1 MGRVMDLSKE
11 IEIFEN
17 LLKCSEVKNDAQKAE
32 DIENKIKSLRGKLI
46 AAAKDLDTDDFT
58 RKDQSDL
65 SAIRTQLGEIGIFE
79 GGSFENTNYFIARCQ
94 KVYDL
99 TVKSNKKLERQFIT
113 DVKARCSVHVIH
125 RMNDSQSTWEELKK
139 EIFANFSGGITAI
152 QSFQR
157 ALNTPYDKRKGLKRL
172 ATQISLNLQA
182 AKATIEKAVKKKAMK
197 QEPGGETAVGIS
209 SSTEPLTADKLMEY
223 LGASIMATIIQVHHN
238 DLYNSMAPAWKKID
252 NAGAPVTIS
261 PVWMFRAD
269 IGTVRFIQPIA
280 TKQLSNGRDAALCF
294 QECHLG
300 SSTPV
305 MYFVSLYR

>member
-125 RMNDSQSTWEELKK
+125 RMNDSQSTWEEL
-139 EIFANFSGGITAI
+139 
-152 QSFQR
+152 
-157 ALNTPYDKRKGLKRL
+157 
-172 ATQISLNLQA
+172 
-182 AKATIEKAVKKKAMK
+182 
-197 QEPGGETAVGIS
+197 
-209 SSTEPLTADKLMEY
+209 
-223 LGASIMATIIQVHHN
+223 
-238 DLYNSMAPAWKKID
+238 
-252 NAGAPVTIS
+252 
-261 PVWMFRAD
+261 
-269 IGTVRFIQPIA
+269 
-280 TKQLSNGRDAALCF
+280 
-294 QECHLG
+294 
-300 SSTPV
+300 
-305 MYFVSLYR
+305 

>member
-1 MGRVMDLSKE
+1 
-11 IEIFEN
+11 
-17 LLKCSEVKNDAQKAE
+17 
-32 DIENKIKSLRGKLI
+32 
-46 AAAKDLDTDDFT
+46 
-58 RKDQSDL
+58 
-65 SAIRTQLGEIGIFE
+65 
-79 GGSFENTNYFIARCQ
+79 
-94 KVYDL
+94 
-99 TVKSNKKLERQFIT
+99 
-113 DVKARCSVHVIH
+113 
-125 RMNDSQSTWEELKK
+125 
-139 EIFANFSGGITAI
+139 
-152 QSFQR
+152 
-157 ALNTPYDKRKGLKRL
+157 
-172 ATQISLNLQA
+172 
-182 AKATIEKAVKKKAMK
+182 MK

-300 SSTPV
+300 SFTPV